1 MEITKKRLMII
12 RDALETMRC
21 LMAYGPQ
28 AVQHLERRMRDVNAA
43 TGYNYDDVRELQHDL
58 ESRIRSIAELEE
70 LEGL

>member
-28 AVQHLERRMRDVNAA
+28 AVQHLERRMRDAA